1 MANEP
6 VRLPD
11 TENYRIVI
19 FKNKK
24 HMVTHN
30 HLKSIVVQPIMKYGF
45 CRKNKSVVDFED
57 GFGDR
62 YSFETDTKDNIEFA
76 VQRKVK
82 DGWCDVY
89 FSDRNL
95 EKVMKKM

>member
-1 MANEP
+1 MVNEL
-6 VRLPD
+6 VKLPE
-11 TENYRIVI
+11 TENYRVVI
-19 FKNKK
+19 FKDKK

-30 HLKSIVVQPIMKYGF
+30 HIKSVVVQPIMKYGF

-62 YSFETDTKDNIEFA
+62 YSFETDTKENIEFA
-76 VQRKVK
+76 VQRKVEN
-82 DGWCDVY
+82 GWCDVY
-89 FSDRNL
+89 FSDKDL